1 MIQTLLTSLP
11 ILVCLF
17 WAVTLICDIVL
28 ARHHAEALA
37 TSPGWVSPRYYLLLF
52 LIVTAELYFD
62 HYIYFNRL
70 TSLLPLSDSLYVAA
84 NLAVYPLYY
93 LYICTLTQ
101 RKGVRRRQ
109 LALLLPAIAGGTAAA
124 LLYGQMNGEDT
135 ALFIEQYLYR
145 GERPEMGLAGAYQ
158 MYVHD
163 VCKAV
168 FGVLVIAVFVM
179 GNRRI
184 AQYEHLI
191 NNSYAN
197 TENKSLVPLHHML
210 IAFVVTSA
218 ASFVCNLVGRHRF
231 VDSQWLLTLPSAA
244 FSVLMFAIG
253 YIGCHTQF
261 NIWHIEQD
269 EEGITPPD
277 DCLADATE
285 ADVSLLRQRIERLMN
300 EEQLYLQPNLKIAD
314 LSTRLATNRNY
325 IYLTINREMK
335 MSFSEYINSM
345 RVAYAQALIDKNPR
359 MPLTEVAEK
368 SGFNSAT
375 SFYRNF
381 KLYMHIS
388 PKAYQDKK
396 R

>member
-1 MIQTLLTSLP
+1 MIQILLTSLP

-28 ARHHAEALA
+28 ARLHTEAA
-37 TSPGWVSPRYYLLLF
+37 TKNLGWVRPRYYLLLF

-93 LYICTLTQ
+93 LYICKLTQ

-124 LLYGQMNGEDT
+124 LLYGQMSGEDT

-163 VCKAV
+163 VCKTI
-168 FGVLVIAVFVM
+168 FGALVIAVFVL

-184 AQYEHLI
+184 AQYERLL

-197 TENKSLVPLHHML
+197 TENKSLVSLHHML
-210 IAFVVTSA
+210 LAFVVTSA
-218 ASFVCNLVGRHRF
+218 ASFVCNLVGRYRF

-244 FSVLMFAIG
+244 FSALMFAIG

-269 EEGITPPD
+269 EEGTAFPD
-277 DCLADATE
+277 SPADSPE
-285 ADVSLLRQRIERLMN
+285 VDVSLLRQRIERLMI
-300 EEQLYLQPNLKIAD
+300 EEKLYLQPNLKIAD

-325 IYLTINREMK
+325 IYLAINREMK
-335 MSFSEYINSM
+335 MSFSEYINRM
-345 RVAYAQALIDKNPR
+345 RVACAQALIDENPR
-359 MPLTEVAEK
+359 MSLTEVAES
-368 SGFNSAT
+368 SGFNSGT

-388 PKAYQDKK
+388 PKEYQDKK

>member
-1 MIQTLLTSLP
+1 MIQTLVTSLP

-17 WAVTLICDIVL
+17 WAATLVCDIVL

-37 TSPGWVSPRYYLLLF
+37 TSPGWVRPRRYLLLF
-52 LIVTAELYFD
+52 LIVTTILYFG

-70 TSLLPLSDSLYVAA
+70 TPLLPASDSFYVAA

-101 RKGVRRRQ
+101 RKGIRRRQ

-124 LLYGQMNGEDT
+124 LLYGQMSGGDT
-135 ALFIEQYLYR
+135 TLFIERYLYR
-145 GERPEMGLAGAYQ
+145 GEHPEAGLAGTCQ

-197 TENKSLVPLHHML
+197 TENKSLVSLHHML
-210 IAFVVTSA
+210 LAFVVTSA
-218 ASFVCNLVGRHRF
+218 ASFVCNLVGRYRF

-244 FSVLMFAIG
+244 FSVLLFAIG

-269 EEGITPPD
+269 EEGTAFPD
-277 DCLADATE
+277 SPADSPE
-285 ADVSLLRQRIERLMN
+285 VDVSLLRQRIERLMI
-300 EEQLYLQPNLKIAD
+300 EEKLYLQPNLKIAD
-314 LSTRLATNRNY
+314 LSAGLATNRNY
-325 IYLTINREMK
+325 IYQAINREMK
-335 MSFSEYINSM
+335 MSFSEYINRM
-345 RVAYAQALIDKNPR
+345 RIAHACAIIDETPR
-359 MPLTEVAEK
+359 MSLTEVAEK